1 MKAKTCW
8 LKGKH
13 VTPQRSGFYE
23 QSTPKGSHVYRIY
36 RQGNNWVL
44 GKLYRQGQK
53 GLINI

>member
-13 VTPQRSGFYE
+13 VTPQRSVFYE
-23 QSTPKGSHVYRIY
+23 KSTPKGSHVYRIY
-36 RQGNNWVL
+36 RQGNNWIL